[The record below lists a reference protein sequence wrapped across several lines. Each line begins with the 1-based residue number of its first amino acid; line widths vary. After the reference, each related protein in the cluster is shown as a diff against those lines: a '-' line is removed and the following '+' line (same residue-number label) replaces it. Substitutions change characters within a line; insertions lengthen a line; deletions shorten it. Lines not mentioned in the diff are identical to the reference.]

1 MSESTK
7 AGRKIRISVDA
18 MGGDNAPAEIV
29 KGAVKAAREL
39 GVEIFL
45 VGIKDKIENE
55 LKQLDTAGLPINIVE
70 ANDVIIDGEQAAY
83 AVMKKPESSMVV
95 AAKMV
100 KEGKVDGM
108 VSAGSTGAVMVSAL
122 TYVGTIEGIERP
134 MACGPVISFAPKT
147 VILDLGANVGCQPYQ
162 MVEFAIAGSV
172 YAQTQL
178 GIENPTIGLLNVGAE
193 EGKGNDV
200 AKEAYQLLKKS
211 GLNFK
216 GNVEGH
222 DIPLGTVNVVVC
234 DGFVGNILI
243 KFSEALG
250 KIISHWMG
258 KEIGDKMDQEELK
271 KISGTLYK
279 MISPGAIMGGG
290 PLWGVDG
297 VVSVAHGASTAD
309 QIART
314 IKTTKYAVD
323 IDFVSKLKKE
333 FQAVR
338 KRLNL
343 DSTEQK

>member
-1 MSESTK
+1 
-7 AGRKIRISVDA
+7 
-18 MGGDNAPAEIV
+18 
-29 KGAVKAAREL
+29 
-39 GVEIFL
+39 
-45 VGIKDKIENE
+45 
-55 LKQLDTAGLPINIVE
+55 
-70 ANDVIIDGEQAAY
+70 
-83 AVMKKPESSMVV
+83 
-95 AAKMV
+95 
-100 KEGKVDGM
+100 
-108 VSAGSTGAVMVSAL
+108 
-122 TYVGTIEGIERP
+122 
-134 MACGPVISFAPKT
+134 MACGPVLSFAPKT

-193 EGKGNDV
+193 EGKGNDL

-216 GNVEGH
+216 GNVEGY
-222 DIPLGTVNVVVC
+222 DIPKGTVNVVVC
-234 DGFVGNILI
+234 DGFVGNILV
-243 KFSEALG
+243 KYSEALG
-250 KIISHWMG
+250 RIISHWMS
-258 KEIGDKMDQEELK
+258 KEIGDKMDQEELN

-297 VVSVAHGASTAD
+297 VVSVAHGASMAD

-314 IKTTKYAVD
+314 IKTTKYAIE
-323 IDFVSKLKKE
+323 IDFVSKLKSE